1 MIVTQQKI
9 IGIFGCITCNDV
21 YNDTHTNKEKKNKK
35 ETKMEYRIQK
45 ETENVRIITTSEEI
59 TVYTHQVNDRMT
71 EIMGKRWTEVQG
83 TKVGE
88 YDRKQGWTV
97 KEIKQR
103 YSE

>member
-1 MIVTQQKI
+1 MQ
-9 IGIFGCITCNDV
+9 
-21 YNDTHTNKEKKNKK
+21 
-35 ETKMEYRIQK
+35 YRIQN
-45 ETENVRIITTSEEI
+45 ETEMVRIVTTSKEI

-71 EIMGKRWTEVQG
+71 EIMGERSTEVQG

-103 YSE
+103 YTEALV